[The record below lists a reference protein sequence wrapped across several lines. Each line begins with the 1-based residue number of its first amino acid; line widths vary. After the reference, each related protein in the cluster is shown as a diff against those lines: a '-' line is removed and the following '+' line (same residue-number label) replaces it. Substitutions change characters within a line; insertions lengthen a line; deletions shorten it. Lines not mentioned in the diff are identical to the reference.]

1 MASRLGTNFI
11 PDRSRPGLTT
21 TAIGAVDLQG
31 AGGNWATVGRR
42 SRGGRRVR
50 RQREKRKGKSVGLRI
65 GTLNVGTMTGKGRE
79 LADVMERRKVD
90 ILCVQETR
98 WKGSKARSIGAGFK
112 LFYYGVDSKRNGV
125 GVVLKEEFVRN
136 VLEVKRV
143 SDRVMS
149 LKLEFEGVMLNVVSG
164 YAPQVGCELEEKERF
179 WSELDEV
186 MESIPTGERVVIG
199 ADFNGHVGEG
209 NTGDEEVMG
218 KFGVKERNLEGQM
231 VVDFAKRM
239 DMGVVNTYFQKRE
252 EHRVTYK
259 SEGRRTQVD
268 YILCRRGNLKEISDC
283 KVVVGESVARQH
295 RMVVCRMTLMVCKTK
310 RSKIEKKT
318 KWWKLKKEEC
328 CEEFR
333 QKLRQALGGQVV
345 LPDDWETTAEVIRE
359 TGRKVLGVSSGR
371 RKEDKETWWWNEEVQ
386 DSIQR
391 KRLAKKKWDMDRTE
405 ENRQEYK
412 ELQRRVKR
420 EVSKAK
426 QKAYEELYTRL
437 DTREGE
443 KDLYRLARQRDR
455 DGKDV
460 QQVRVIKD
468 RDGRVL
474 TSEESVQRRWKEYFE
489 ELMNEENEREKR
501 VEGVNSVEQKVDKIR
516 KDEVRKALKRM
527 KSGKAVGPDDIPVE
541 VWKCLGE
548 AAVEFLANL
557 FNRVL
562 ESERMPEEWRRSVLV
577 PIFKNKGDV
586 QSCSNYRGIKL
597 MSHTMK
603 VWERVV
609 EARLRKVVEICEQ
622 QYGFMPRKSTTDA
635 IFALRILMEKY
646 RDGQKKLHCVFVDL
660 EKAYDRVPREELWYC
675 MRKSGVAEK
684 YVRVVQDM
692 YERSRTVMRCAVGQT
707 EEFNVEVGLH
717 QGSALSPFLFA
728 IVMDQLSEEVR
739 QESPWTMMFAD
750 DIVIC
755 SESREQVEENLER
768 WRFVLERRGMKVSRS
783 KTEYMCVNERE
794 GSGTVRLQGEEVKK
808 VQEFKYLGS
817 TVQSNGECGK
827 EVKKRV
833 QAGWNGWRK
842 VSGVLCDQKISAR
855 IKGKVY
861 RTVVR
866 PAMLYGLETVSLRK
880 RQESELEVAE
890 LKMLSSGGSYSRE
903 ELMNI
908 RATTPVDLFP
918 SFLAST
924 ADLLA
929 ILIKEARNKVKSR
942 RRGKRSVLSQ
952 LCSPDLEAFIINCKP
967 FYSPREFSSFILV
980 GVYIPPQGDFNKG
993 NLSHELPKYKQFIKC
1008 PTREG
1013 NVLDHCYTTISG
1025 AYRAVPRAALG
1036 QSDHIMGCLDCT
1048 DWDVFRS
1055 TTNSLDEYT
1064 DTVSS
1069 YIYFCEDSI
1078 IPTCTRLS
1086 PTQLHTSATPHP
1098 PPLTPLTIKEEEH
1111 CANQLSPVF
1120 TDIFNTSLEICHV
1133 PACFKTSA
1141 IVPVPKKTKITGLND
1156 YRPVALT
1163 SVVMKSFERLV
1174 LSYLKDITDPLLDPL
1189 QFAYRAN
1196 RSVDD
1201 AVNMALHFILQH
1213 LDSPGSYARI
1223 LFVDFSSAFNTIIPA
1238 LLRDKLFQLNVPD
1251 SMCSWITDFLTDRRQ
1266 FVRLGTHVS
1275 DLQHISTGSP
1285 QGCVLSPLLFSLYTN
1300 GCTSGHQSV
1309 KLLKF
1314 ADDTTLI
1321 GLISD
1326 GNESAYRGEID
1337 RLVSWCSTNN
1347 LELNSL
1353 KTVEMT
1359 VDFRKDPAPRPPVIL
1374 CDSPVSSAESFCF
1387 LGTTITKELKWA
1399 QNISSLTKKAQQ
1411 RMYFLRQLKKF
1422 LLPVKMLVNF
1432 YTAIIESVLTSSITV
1447 WFAAATARD
1456 KAKLQRVIHSAEKVI
1471 GCSLPS
1477 LQELYFSRS
1486 RRRAAKIAADP
1497 SHPGLTLTNQLLLR

>member
-1 MASRLGTNFI
+1 MI
-11 PDRSRPGLTT
+11 
-21 TAIGAVDLQG
+21 AVAMVIRMVCELLL
-31 AGGNWATVGRR
+31 
-42 SRGGRRVR
+42 S
-50 RQREKRKGKSVGLRI
+50 SVWLLFVVFWVETI
-65 GTLNVGTMTGKGRE
+65 SVWLF
-79 LADVMERRKVD
+79 
-90 ILCVQETR
+90 LC
-98 WKGSKARSIGAGFK
+98 
-112 LFYYGVDSKRNGV
+112 LFYQDRAFYHWGDGV
-125 GVVLKEEFVRN
+125 F
-136 VLEVKRV
+136 
-143 SDRVMS
+143 
-149 LKLEFEGVMLNVVSG
+149 
-164 YAPQVGCELEEKERF
+164 
-179 WSELDEV
+179 
-186 MESIPTGERVVIG
+186 
-199 ADFNGHVGEG
+199 AD
-209 NTGDEEVMG
+209 DP
-218 KFGVKERNLEGQM
+218 GQM
-231 VVDFAKRM
+231 LYM
-239 DMGVVNTYFQKRE
+239 L
-252 EHRVTYK
+252 
-259 SEGRRTQVD
+259 S
-268 YILCRRGNLKEISDC
+268 
-283 KVVVGESVARQH
+283 
-295 RMVVCRMTLMVCKTK
+295 
-310 RSKIEKKT
+310 
-318 KWWKLKKEEC
+318 
-328 CEEFR
+328 R

-412 ELQRRVKR
+412 ELQCRVKR

-437 DTREGE
+437 DTREGQ
-443 KDLYRLARQRDR
+443 DLYRLARQRDR

-501 VEGVNSVEQKVDKIR
+501 VEGVNSVEQEVDKIR

-609 EARLRKVVEICEQ
+609 EARLRKVVDICEQ

-646 RDGQKKLHCVFVDL
+646 RDGQKELHCVFVDL

-692 YERSRTVMRCAVGQT
+692 YERSRTVVRCAVGQT

-768 WRFVLERRGMKVSRS
+768 WRFALERRGMKVSRS

-890 LKMLSSGGSYSRE
+890 LKMLRSSSHRTVPERSGVVCRVKYCNSLPDIPFDPKFITYPFDQHRFVQYKATSLEKQHKHELLTEPDLGVTIDLINPDTYRIDPNILLDPADEKLLEEEIQAPTSSKRSQQHAKVVPWMRKTEYISTEFNRYGVSNDKVEVKIGVSVKQQFTEEEIYKDRDSQISAIEKTFEDAQKNILQHYSKPRV
-903 ELMNI
+903 
-908 RATTPVDLFP
+908 TPVEVLPVFPDFKMWINPCAQVIFDSDPAPKDVSSSAAVDMMSQAMIRGMMDEEGNQFVAYFLPNEDTLRKRKRDVEEEVDYMPEDLYDYKIAREYNWNVKNK
-918 SFLAST
+918 AS
-924 ADLLA
+924 
-929 ILIKEARNKVKSR
+929 KGYEENYF
-942 RRGKRSVLSQ
+942 
-952 LCSPDLEAFIINCKP
+952 FI
-967 FYSPREFSSFILV
+967 FRDGD
-980 GVYIPPQGDFNKG
+980 GVYYNELETRVR
-993 NLSHELPKYKQFIKC
+993 LSKRRAKA
-1008 PTREG
+1008 
-1013 NVLDHCYTTISG
+1013 G
-1025 AYRAVPRAALG
+1025 A
-1036 QSDHIMGCLDCT
+1036 Q
-1048 DWDVFRS
+1048 S
-1055 TTNSLDEYT
+1055 TTNAVLVCKHRDMNEKELEAQEARRAQLENHEP
-1064 DTVSS
+1064 
-1069 YIYFCEDSI
+1069 ED
-1078 IPTCTRLS
+1078 
-1086 PTQLHTSATPHP
+1086 
-1098 PPLTPLTIKEEEH
+1098 EEEDMDKD
-1111 CANQLSPVF
+1111 NQDSGDEKEKDSESENSDSGSDRDEEDDLRGDNEEEEEEEEEEGRKASGSESGEDRHARDEEEIFGSDDDSEEEDEGGARRRRSSGSEDEDAEDEGGRASGSASPAHSSSGQSEGGGGQSGS
-1120 TDIFNTSLEICHV
+1120 DRGS
-1133 PACFKTSA
+1133 
-1141 IVPVPKKTKITGLND
+1141 
-1156 YRPVALT
+1156 
-1163 SVVMKSFERLV
+1163 
-1174 LSYLKDITDPLLDPL
+1174 
-1189 QFAYRAN
+1189 
-1196 RSVDD
+1196 
-1201 AVNMALHFILQH
+1201 
-1213 LDSPGSYARI
+1213 DS
-1223 LFVDFSSAFNTIIPA
+1223 
-1238 LLRDKLFQLNVPD
+1238 
-1251 SMCSWITDFLTDRRQ
+1251 
-1266 FVRLGTHVS
+1266 
-1275 DLQHISTGSP
+1275 
-1285 QGCVLSPLLFSLYTN
+1285 
-1300 GCTSGHQSV
+1300 
-1309 KLLKF
+1309 
-1314 ADDTTLI
+1314 
-1321 GLISD
+1321 SD
-1326 GNESAYRGEID
+1326 GS
-1337 RLVSWCSTNN
+1337 
-1347 LELNSL
+1347 
-1353 KTVEMT
+1353 
-1359 VDFRKDPAPRPPVIL
+1359 
-1374 CDSPVSSAESFCF
+1374 DSE
-1387 LGTTITKELKWA
+1387 
-1399 QNISSLTKKAQQ
+1399 
-1411 RMYFLRQLKKF
+1411 
-1422 LLPVKMLVNF
+1422 
-1432 YTAIIESVLTSSITV
+1432 
-1447 WFAAATARD
+1447 
-1456 KAKLQRVIHSAEKVI
+1456 
-1471 GCSLPS
+1471 
-1477 LQELYFSRS
+1477 
-1486 RRRAAKIAADP
+1486 
-1497 SHPGLTLTNQLLLR
+1497 